1 MRILFCAA
9 FCFFLQVWETNAQNS
24 PDCRTAIP
32 VCADQPIMGLADGG
46 GDIDD
51 FDPEVITQTGCLE
64 KGSVSSANIENNTSW
79 YVFRA
84 GTGGQVGF
92 DIEALPTNGGMGTP
106 TAEWDFAVYG
116 PYDETSGQN
125 FCSIIGDGTSEPIR
139 CNYEVNNTNFTGV
152 GVNPENGQE
161 GAPFLVGSQNT
172 YDEWLDVEPGEIYYI
187 LINNFNTNFDGD
199 PEPYMLT
206 FTGSS
211 VQEDQNTALDCTLRD
226 EFLGLDIIAC
236 EGDPD
241 ITLSALNS
249 PAGSNIASVEWT
261 VDYEDDG
268 TVDDTLTGSGP
279 FGAELV
285 VSSPN
290 SGRYFARITTLSG
303 SPQFV
308 EDQGG
313 ILITFFGI
321 PVLDRVEILETNL
334 AIDPDINNVEII
346 VDGDGSYEYSLN
358 GGAFQDDPIF
368 MDIPPGLNT
377 IIINDKNGCG
387 TTEPIEFLVVAYP
400 KFFTPNADGIN
411 DLWNIRGIETL
422 TDPAVFVF
430 DRYGKLIK
438 QLGPVGGWDGT
449 FNGRPM
455 PSTDYWFRFEYAEDD
470 AGIVVAKTRKT
481 HFTLKR

>member
-1 MRILFCAA
+1 MRTLFCAT
-9 FCFFLQVWETNAQNS
+9 FCFFILVLETNAQNS

-32 VCADQPIMGLADGG
+32 VCADQPIMSFADGS

-51 FDPEVITQTGCLE
+51 FDPEVIRQTGCLE

-92 DIEALPTNGGMGTP
+92 DIEALATGGGMGTP

-116 PYDETSGQN
+116 PYDETSGEN
-125 FCSIIGDGTSEPIR
+125 FCTIIGDGSSEPIR
-139 CNYEVNNTNFTGV
+139 CNYEVNNTSFTGV

-206 FTGSS
+206 FTGTS

-226 EFLGLDIIAC
+226 DFLGLDIIAC

-249 PAGSNIASVEWT
+249 PAGSDIASIEWT
-261 VDYEDDG
+261 VDYDDDG
-268 TVDDTLTGSGP
+268 AIDATLTGTGL
-279 FGAELV
+279 FEAELV

-290 SGRYFARITTLSG
+290 TGRYFARITTISG

-308 EDQGG
+308 QDLGG
-313 ILITFFGI
+313 ILITFYGI
-321 PVLDRVEILETNL
+321 PVLDRVEVLDTNL
-334 AIDPDINNVEII
+334 TLDPNVNNVA
-346 VDGDGSYEYSLN
+346 VVVNGDGDYEYSLN
-358 GGAFQDDPIF
+358 GGNFQDDPTYS
-368 MDIPPGLNT
+368 DIPPGLNT
-377 IIINDKNGCG
+377 IVINDKNGCG

-411 DLWNIRGIETL
+411 DLWNVRGIETL

-438 QLGPVGGWDGT
+438 QLGATDGWDGT
-449 FNGRPM
+449 FNGEPM
-455 PSTDYWFRFEYAEDD
+455 PSTDYWFRFEYSEED
-470 AGIVVAKTRKT
+470 AGILVAKTRKT